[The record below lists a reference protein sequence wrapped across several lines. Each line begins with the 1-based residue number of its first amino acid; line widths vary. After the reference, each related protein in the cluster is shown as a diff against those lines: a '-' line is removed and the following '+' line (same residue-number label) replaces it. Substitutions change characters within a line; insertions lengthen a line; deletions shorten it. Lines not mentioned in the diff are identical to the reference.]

1 MQGSSPASC
10 PPSAVSPRPFW
21 WSPPGHRPALMRHAS
36 PVATAEQSYQAFK
49 KSVQQS
55 RDLVSATATLP
66 ALQHNL
72 VYELSFLRAVIAWE
86 ALVEEVFVTYLLR
99 RPTRSGARLPSR
111 LPARAVNKAGGSG
124 GITVQMAGEILTG
137 DRKFS
142 DWLLEATVKER
153 AKKWFPG
160 DATFANAYAKF
171 VDPLGRTHVK
181 PFDDIVVVRNRIAHS
196 SGTAAAKFLCAPR
209 TGGGQRWRTARNGSW
224 PVSPPCASTRR
235 EFVVRG
241 LLESDGGRGGSA
253 DCVVRVGA
261 MGASRSRNWRIQ
273 ES

>member
-21 WSPPGHRPALMRHAS
+21 WSPPGHRPELMRHAS

-99 RPTRSGARLPSR
+99 RPTRGGARLPSR

-196 SGTAAAKFLCAPR
+196 SGTAAAKFSVLRAREVVNAGERHGMGP
-209 TGGGQRWRTARNGSW
+209 GQFLRRAHQPAGSSWFEVYLSLMEDAADQLTA
-224 PVSPPCASTRR
+224 
-235 EFVVRG
+235 
-241 LLESDGGRGGSA
+241 
-253 DCVVRVGA
+253 
-261 MGASRSRNWRIQ
+261 
-273 ES
+273 